1 MTIQV
6 CLETRAE
13 DNQENGR
20 IEMEEYGNEQRNIGK
35 SPQCRGKD
43 LLFHVSDIC
52 FK

>member
-6 CLETRAE
+6 RLKTRAE
-13 DNQENGR
+13 DNRENGR
-20 IEMEEYGNEQRNIGK
+20 IEMEEYGNELHNVGK
-35 SPQCRGKD
+35 SPQRRGKD